1 MLSYICLRLTNLI
14 KADESLLSSS
24 SSFLM
29 PTKRDTINLC
39 LRLFDK
45 IQLSKMDYK
54 NLAMVIF
61 MDMPAEMT
69 RSTVS
74 EALNGMWGYLNKW
87 QDLIDIG
94 QLRSDDPVESELD
107 IKTLHAMFFILIDTR
122 QKMNNNLFEE
132 EAFGLRNIFSDY
144 RVQI

>member
-1 MLSYICLRLTNLI
+1 
-14 KADESLLSSS
+14 
-24 SSFLM
+24 
-29 PTKRDTINLC
+29 
-39 LRLFDK
+39 
-45 IQLSKMDYK
+45 MDYK

-94 QLRSDDPVESELD
+94 QLRSDDPVESELN
-107 IKTLHAMFFILIDTR
+107 IKTLHAMCFILIDTS

-132 EAFGLRNIFSDY
+132 EAFHTMA
-144 RVQI
+144 

>member
-1 MLSYICLRLTNLI
+1 
-14 KADESLLSSS
+14 
-24 SSFLM
+24 
-29 PTKRDTINLC
+29 
-39 LRLFDK
+39 
-45 IQLSKMDYK
+45 MDYK

-94 QLRSDDPVESELD
+94 QLRSDDPVESELN
-107 IKTLHAMFFILIDTR
+107 IKTLCFIIIDTS
-122 QKMNNNLFEE
+122 QKMENNFFWRRGIWFEE
-132 EAFGLRNIFSDY
+132 YF
-144 RVQI
+144 

>member
-1 MLSYICLRLTNLI
+1 
-14 KADESLLSSS
+14 
-24 SSFLM
+24 
-29 PTKRDTINLC
+29 
-39 LRLFDK
+39 
-45 IQLSKMDYK
+45 MDYK

-94 QLRSDDPVESELD
+94 QLRSDDPVESELN
-107 IKTLHAMFFILIDTR
+107 IKTLHAMCFILIDTR

-132 EAFGLRNIFSDY
+132 EAFGLRNIFSDF
-144 RVQI
+144 RVQKI